1 MVGYELAS
9 LALDLEAFLVGGD
22 ELLAAEA
29 AGFRRQQRRALWIV
43 EDIVIEEVCQRL
55 AAVPLGKD
63 GEYGHAPRATFTS
76 RLHDSD
82 WQAEAIREDLLADD
96 RRLEETALRDHDIRL
111 DALLLD
117 EDVHANLERSSRR
130 AARA

>member
-43 EDIVIEEVCQRL
+43 EDIVIEEVDEI
-55 AAVPLGKD
+55 A
-63 GEYGHAPRATFTS
+63 
-76 RLHDSD
+76 
-82 WQAEAIREDLLADD
+82 AEASGKYRYVVSKVA
-96 RRLEETALRDHDIRL
+96 
-111 DALLLD
+111 
-117 EDVHANLERSSRR
+117 
-130 AARA
+130 